1 MFRVNLLTSFFFS
14 CFQKEEKEEKFK
26 TEKKK
31 LLLISLSLSLE
42 KKARKRVEI
51 YSFLS
56 LFFEQQKINRNI
68 HFPYQRWKYVFG
80 KLLITKLPHHNKV
93 PDEKCLKSCAQQ
105 KLTTWSIE
113 WKFHH
118 ILAAVCTVIVKSC
131 WGDTPN
137 FLITMLTNGK
147 SENSCGGDKQKI
159 NDSIE
164 HNYLQS
170 CQIIFRGF
178 SQFSNEIT
186 KCGNARH
193 LISCMW

>member
-68 HFPYQRWKYVFG
+68 HFPYQR
-80 KLLITKLPHHNKV
+80 
-93 PDEKCLKSCAQQ
+93 
-105 KLTTWSIE
+105 
-113 WKFHH
+113 
-118 ILAAVCTVIVKSC
+118 
-131 WGDTPN
+131 
-137 FLITMLTNGK
+137 
-147 SENSCGGDKQKI
+147 
-159 NDSIE
+159 
-164 HNYLQS
+164 
-170 CQIIFRGF
+170 
-178 SQFSNEIT
+178 
-186 KCGNARH
+186 
-193 LISCMW
+193 